1 MNKRQQQRIDF
12 LIDRY
17 PKLHIVRPEIEK
29 AFELLKNCYI
39 SGGKTLVGGNGGSA
53 ADAEHIVG
61 ELMKGFQ
68 SRRVLTVDMRQKLC
82 GIDNVMGCTLAESL
96 QEALPAIALGN
107 HLSLCS
113 AFAND
118 VDGNQVYAQQVWGYG
133 QREDVL
139 WGISTSGNAVNIK
152 YAVIA
157 AKAKGMKVIGLTG
170 KDGGYLGSAAD
181 VAIKVPETET
191 YLIQELHLP
200 VYHSLCLML
209 EDEFFE
215 RRI

>member
-1 MNKRQQQRIDF
+1 MNEKQQQRMDF
-12 LIDRY
+12 LIERY
-17 PKLHIVRPEIEK
+17 PKLQIVGQEIEK
-29 AFELLKNCYI
+29 AFDLLKNCYNNR
-39 SGGKTLVGGNGGSA
+39 GKILVGGNGGSA

-68 SRRVLTVDMRQKLC
+68 SRRALALDMRERLC
-82 GIDNVMGCTLAESL
+82 DIDNDLGCTLADSL

-133 QREDVL
+133 RKEDVL

-170 KDGGYLGSAAD
+170 KDGGYLGGAAD
-181 VAIKVPETET
+181 VAIKVPEIET
-191 YLIQELHLP
+191 YLVQELHLP
-200 VYHSLCLML
+200 VYHNLCLML
-209 EDEFFE
+209 EDEFF
-215 RRI
+215 